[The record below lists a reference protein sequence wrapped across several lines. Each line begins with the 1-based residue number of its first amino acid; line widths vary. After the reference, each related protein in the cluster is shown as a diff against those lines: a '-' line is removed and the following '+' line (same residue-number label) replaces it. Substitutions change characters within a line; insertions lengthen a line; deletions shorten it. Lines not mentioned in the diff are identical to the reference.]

1 MLEPTPIPSVRA
13 VLLVAREGE
22 AALEATRGAAE
33 WLRAQGIEVQ
43 VSAEVAYQL
52 GGRLPEGCHAR
63 DLTDMSDDVDL
74 AVALGGDGTLLR
86 IAHYVGDLPIPVMGV
101 NLGRLGFLAAFGAGQ
116 LAESLRAAAAGE
128 LVWEPRLRMR
138 VEVVRDGSDD
148 AWVQIGCNDAYV
160 KHGEQPRMLDLA
172 TTIGGRKIAEYRADG
187 LIVCTPMGSTA
198 YNLSAGGPI
207 VDNGTDTFT
216 ITPICPHSLTHRP
229 VVTSARRTIGIT
241 YVGPSDAGHA
251 TLSVD
256 GLWGRT
262 LKIGDEVKIT
272 RAPAPLRLVPPNAT
286 VFDVLTAKLG
296 WSVPGAPRAT

>member
-1 MLEPTPIPSVRA
+1 MHPTPIPPVRA

-22 AALEATRGAAE
+22 AALEATRSAAE
-33 WLRAQGIEVQ
+33 WLRAQGIDVH

-52 GGRLPEGCHAR
+52 GGRLPAGCQAR
-63 DLTDMSDDVDL
+63 DLLELDDDLDL

-86 IAHYVGDLPIPVMGV
+86 LAHYVGDLPIPVMGI
-101 NLGRLGFLAAFGAGQ
+101 NLGRLGFLSAFGAGQ
-116 LAESLRAAAAGE
+116 IDEGLRAAGSGE

-138 VEVVRDGSDD
+138 VEVTRAGGAE

-172 TTIGGRKIAEYRADG
+172 TTIGGRKIADYRADG
-187 LIVCTPMGSTA
+187 IIVCTPMGSTA

-229 VVTSARRTIGIT
+229 VVTSAARTIGIT

-256 GLWGRT
+256 GLWGRS
-262 LKIGDEVKIT
+262 LRIDDEVRIT

-296 WSVPGAPRAT
+296 WSVPGPPRPA